1 MDLWTGVAF
10 DLVFGWRR
18 GRGFRLQ
25 LAAAPSTAI
34 LSMSDIRFPM
44 IDATN
49 IFQLNFSTFSIVFC
63 IAMPRSKTT
72 KRKNSGGASS
82 TSNKKSRRKSDGASS
97 TSLSPSAT
105 FMDLPVDI
113 TTRITSY
120 MSITMMAAL
129 SLSCTCKSL
138 RAAVEHHLETYAKSI
153 TKQRWNRLPRPL
165 VTLAYDDASRMNI
178 NGVTKKT
185 AMALMIPDAVLR
197 KLRYTSKRLSR
208 RCTAHVYKVSTIV
221 SHLSSV
227 YPTVEEFETALKTK
241 NQKSSSARSKREENK
256 RTRAGRQAE
265 IQAIMK
271 EHNME
276 MEYQRDADLMS
287 LVKKYVANGAKKN
300 LAKIK
305 EEVIALGLQNA
316 RRAEVDELVKVSGVD
331 CRTIKLAEKEEY
343 AKTGDDGKLESIKE
357 TIQIEKDRLGRLE
370 GYRKAFHKTLL
381 ELVGGE
387 QWILQVPDYVW
398 TRNAIIREFLD
409 YGRGDV
415 TEACTG
421 IVSILRAKQEEKDG
435 DTKTPS
441 AIVMKK
447 YVKVLRRE
455 DLVHELRQ
463 HGLSLR
469 KDSNFCEQ
477 FIQGTTEA
485 SLQEVGATMALSAHL
500 FQHGG
505 HRCWSHNAAHLEGV
519 MRKRYGTNECD
530 SWYDAFESVKSL
542 VDHSYRYDSDDEY
555 YSDY

>member
-1 MDLWTGVAF
+1 
-10 DLVFGWRR
+10 
-18 GRGFRLQ
+18 
-25 LAAAPSTAI
+25 
-34 LSMSDIRFPM
+34 
-44 IDATN
+44 
-49 IFQLNFSTFSIVFC
+49 
-63 IAMPRSKTT
+63 
-72 KRKNSGGASS
+72 
-82 TSNKKSRRKSDGASS
+82 
-97 TSLSPSAT
+97 
-105 FMDLPVDI
+105 
-113 TTRITSY
+113 
-120 MSITMMAAL
+120 MMAAF

-138 RAAVEHHLETYAKSI
+138 RAAVERHLEPFAKSI

-165 VTLAYDDASRMNI
+165 VTMAFADASRMNI

-185 AMALMIPDAVLR
+185 AMALMIPDAVIR
-197 KLRYTSKRLSR
+197 KLRYTSVRLSR

-227 YPTVEEFETALKTK
+227 YPTVEEFETALETK
-241 NQKSSSARSKREENK
+241 NQASSSARLKREENK
-256 RTRAGRQAE
+256 RIRAGRQAE

-276 MEYQRDADLMS
+276 MEYQRDADLTS

-300 LAKIK
+300 LTKIK
-305 EEVIALGLQNA
+305 EEAIALGLQNA
-316 RRAEVDELVKVSGVD
+316 RRAEVDELMKGSGVD
-331 CRTIKLAEKEEY
+331 VRTVKLAEKEAY
-343 AKTGDDGKLESIKE
+343 AKTGDDGILESIKE

-370 GYRKAFHKTLL
+370 GYRKAFHQTLL

-387 QWILQVPDYVW
+387 EWILQVPDYVW
-398 TRNAIIREFLD
+398 TRNATIREFLE

-415 TEACTG
+415 METCTG
-421 IVSILRAKQEEKDG
+421 IVSILRAKQKDG
-435 DTKTPS
+435 DTKNPS
-441 AIVMKK
+441 AIVMK

-469 KDSNFCEQ
+469 KDSNFCKQ

-500 FQHGG
+500 FQQGG
-505 HRCWSHNAAHLEGV
+505 HRCWSHNVVHLEGI
-519 MRKRYGTNECD
+519 MRKRYGTKEYD

-542 VDHSYRYDSDDEY
+542 VDHSYQYHSDGEY